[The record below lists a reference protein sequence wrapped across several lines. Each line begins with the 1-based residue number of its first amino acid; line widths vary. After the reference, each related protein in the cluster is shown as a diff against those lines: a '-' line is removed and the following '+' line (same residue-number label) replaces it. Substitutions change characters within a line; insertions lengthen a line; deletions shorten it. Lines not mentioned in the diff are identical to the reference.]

1 MPLGAH
7 IIMEE
12 TDNTQIHLKH
22 DVRWFEY
29 HEETPAGKEIKSL
42 FDRVPKEG
50 LSIKLSS
57 KPWLCAILSS
67 LQQINFFPT

>member
-1 MPLGAH
+1 MLLGAH

-12 TDNTQIHLKH
+12 TDNRQINLKH
-22 DVRWFEY
+22 DVIWFEY
-29 HEETPAGKEIKSL
+29 HEETPVGKGIKSL

-57 KPWLCAILSS
+57 K
-67 LQQINFFPT
+67 

>member
-1 MPLGAH
+1 MLLGAH

-12 TDNTQIHLKH
+12 TDNRQINLKH

-29 HEETPAGKEIKSL
+29 HEETPVGKGIKSL

-50 LSIKLSS
+50 LSIKLRS
-57 KPWLCAILSS
+57 KPWLHATLSS
-67 LQQINFFPT
+67 LWQMHFFPT